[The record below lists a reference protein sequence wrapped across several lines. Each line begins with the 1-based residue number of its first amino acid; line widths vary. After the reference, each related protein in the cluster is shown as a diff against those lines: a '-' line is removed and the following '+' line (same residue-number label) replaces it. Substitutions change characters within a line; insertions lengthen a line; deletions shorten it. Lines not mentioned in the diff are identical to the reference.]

1 MGLTSR
7 LTGAVTGSS
16 PSHQDKTS
24 NDKAPEGAAADD
36 TESVFLS
43 CIELDAVAVALIAHC
58 LVVCGAAS
66 GLRHGLN
73 SLA

>member
-1 MGLTSR
+1 
-7 LTGAVTGSS
+7 
-16 PSHQDKTS
+16 
-24 NDKAPEGAAADD
+24 
-36 TESVFLS
+36 
-43 CIELDAVAVALIAHC
+43 VALIAHC